1 MNSSIQPI
9 SVPVTIT
16 TCQAQHK
23 LLKGLI
29 RQQEEE
35 IAQLRSLLLHI
46 MEQYN
51 CRSLRHDAIDYYR
64 DLNQLQTKLNRLQR
78 DVICESPHCPV
89 TQGKT
94 TCSDTRFD
102 LSATID
108 RHSKTLMSD
117 FSRIKDG
124 CLQFLNG
131 MMSLNLI

>member
-1 MNSSIQPI
+1 MNLSSQPS

-16 TCQAQHK
+16 TCHAQHK
-23 LLKGLI
+23 LLKGVI

-35 IAQLRSLLLHI
+35 IVQLRSLLLEV

-78 DVICESPHCPV
+78 DMICDSIHCPG
-89 TQGKT
+89 TQGKS
-94 TCSDTRFD
+94 TCSDDRFD

-108 RHSKTLMSD
+108 RHSKALMRE
-117 FSRIKDG
+117 FLRIKDG
-124 CLQFLNG
+124 YLQFLNG

>member
-1 MNSSIQPI
+1 MNSSSQPTT
-9 SVPVTIT
+9 VPVTII

-23 LLKGLI
+23 LLKGVI
-29 RQQEEE
+29 RQQEKE
-35 IAQLRSLLLHI
+35 IAQLRSLLLEV

-78 DVICESPHCPV
+78 DMICESTHCPA
-89 TQGKT
+89 TPAKA
-94 TCSDTRFD
+94 TCSDVRFGV
-102 LSATID
+102 SATID
-108 RHSKTLMSD
+108 RHSKALVRE